1 MLSKIVLPFSAQ
13 CNRPLQDYAQEVDAR
28 RASVPEVLVSGYL
41 MPGMDNPPYFHQ
53 RDELV
58 YQPFP
63 QLVERLQLRE
73 GCYKDSSP
81 SCLGPSQ
88 RTMCPSAADG
98 PRWQK
103 GKQESW
109 GSSSEASN
117 PEPEA
122 PFTTFLQPT
131 TRRVIMQKRV
141 IFFPGRVK
149 VAFRK
154 GPLGYLLQDPTDQ
167 ARTIKNNLSLQD
179 KSAPIKLELVRQ
191 NALNVVRQR
200 GGDASDQKE
209 VFGEYILQFGKYK
222 GKSFRWLLENDVGY
236 TIYLMKNLQQEEAA
250 GVTMTEGH
258 SKSSLVSFMQYAHS
272 FEEILSLLHYTSK
285 TPAATAAS
293 PGDDQLVGFG
303 ARAKSTWKE
312 IWDGRADGYASFVMG
327 AKCVRGTRMHKLQ
340 QYLLKQ
346 QQSARPH
353 VPATSEPTE
362 MDEDAELETAMLNIT
377 PSKLL
382 VQSPASSACSAAE
395 VKHSTETTTG
405 FYSL

>member
-1 MLSKIVLPFSAQ
+1 
-13 CNRPLQDYAQEVDAR
+13 
-28 RASVPEVLVSGYL
+28 
-41 MPGMDNPPYFHQ
+41 
-53 RDELV
+53 
-58 YQPFP
+58 
-63 QLVERLQLRE
+63 
-73 GCYKDSSP
+73 
-81 SCLGPSQ
+81 
-88 RTMCPSAADG
+88 
-98 PRWQK
+98 
-103 GKQESW
+103 
-109 GSSSEASN
+109 
-117 PEPEA
+117 
-122 PFTTFLQPT
+122 
-131 TRRVIMQKRV
+131 MQKRV

-222 GKSFRWLLENDVGY
+222 GKSFRWLLENDLGN
-236 TIYLMKNLQQEEAA
+236 TISLMKNLQQEEAA

-346 QQSARPH
+346 QQSARPY